1 MNCKKYLDGG
11 RVKLPKIFGAE
22 SKTTRVEFSK
32 EEEEEEEEGE
42 ESQLLRIIDKI
53 LVKATAR
60 SPATLAAPPRLTPST
75 CGPE

>member
-1 MNCKKYLDGG
+1 M
-11 RVKLPKIFGAE
+11 KLPKIFGAE

-32 EEEEEEEEGE
+32 EEEEGE

-60 SPATLAAPPRLTPST
+60 SPATLAAPPRLTPSAS
-75 CGPE
+75 GPG